1 MKVLMTTIIVRFVS
15 ERGSTGV
22 SGVKMDEKES
32 CLNLRLPH
40 RSKNSKFD
48 TTFNLQ
54 VLLSV

>member
-22 SGVKMDEKES
+22 SG